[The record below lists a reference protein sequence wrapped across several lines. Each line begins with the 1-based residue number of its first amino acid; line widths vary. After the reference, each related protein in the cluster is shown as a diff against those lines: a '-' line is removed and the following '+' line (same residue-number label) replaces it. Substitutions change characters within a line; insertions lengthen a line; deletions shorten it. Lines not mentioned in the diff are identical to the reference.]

1 MRFVY
6 TALAFFL
13 IAGATGVLLR
23 TQLAT
28 PENDLVGPDL
38 YNQLFSM
45 HGITMMF
52 LFAVPMGEAIGMYL
66 VPLMV
71 GTRDM
76 AFPRLGALGY
86 WIFAVGGLF
95 LWGTLFFDLAP
106 DTGWFNEAPLGER
119 EFSPTRRID
128 FYSTIISFIELSAL
142 VAAVEL
148 VVTILKLRA
157 PGMSLNRMPVFV
169 WSILV
174 TACMIVFAM

>member
-1 MRFVY
+1 
-6 TALAFFL
+6 
-13 IAGATGVLLR
+13 
-23 TQLAT
+23 
-28 PENDLVGPDL
+28 
-38 YNQLFSM
+38 
-45 HGITMMF
+45 
-52 LFAVPMGEAIGMYL
+52 
-66 VPLMV
+66 
-71 GTRDM
+71 
-76 AFPRLGALGY
+76 
-86 WIFAVGGLF
+86 LF

-174 TACMIVFAM
+174 TACMIIFAMPAVVVGSVMLALDRSVGMHFFDPGA